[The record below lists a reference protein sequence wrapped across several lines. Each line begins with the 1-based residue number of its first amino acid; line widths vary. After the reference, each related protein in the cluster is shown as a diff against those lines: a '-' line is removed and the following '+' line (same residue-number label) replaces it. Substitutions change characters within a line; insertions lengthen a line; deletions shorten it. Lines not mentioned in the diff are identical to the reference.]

1 MSSDPSYS
9 DRLPDKTECA
19 MGLLATPFDLARKGS
34 VMRKWLDRLYLASGV
49 LAALCLLA
57 ILGIIVLQ
65 MIARWASIPFPGS
78 SEYAGYLMAA
88 SSFLAFAYALNAGAH
103 IRVSL
108 LLNALGKRKIWL
120 ETWCMLI
127 GSAAATF
134 LAWYAIK
141 AIYWS
146 LKFNDI
152 SQGQDATP
160 LWIVQ
165 LPVAFGAV
173 LLAICFWDNLIS
185 LLLNRRDN
193 INAEKLEGREV

>member
-1 MSSDPSYS
+1 
-9 DRLPDKTECA
+9 
-19 MGLLATPFDLARKGS
+19 
-34 VMRKWLDRLYLASGV
+34 VRKWLDRLYHLSGM

-57 ILGIIVLQ
+57 ILLVIVLQ
-65 MIARWASIPFPGS
+65 MIARWAAIPFPGS

-88 SSFLAFAYALNAGAH
+88 SSFLAFAYALNSGAH

-108 LLNALGKRKIWL
+108 LLNALGRRKIWL
-120 ETWCMLI
+120 EIWCMLI
-127 GSAAATF
+127 GSAAASY
-134 LAWYAIK
+134 LAWYAVK

-146 LKFNDI
+146 LKFNDV

-165 LPVAFGAV
+165 LPVAFGAI
-173 LLAICFWDNLIS
+173 LLAICFWDNFAS

-193 INAEKLEGREV
+193 IGGEKLEGPEV

>member
-1 MSSDPSYS
+1 
-9 DRLPDKTECA
+9 
-19 MGLLATPFDLARKGS
+19 
-34 VMRKWLDRLYLASGV
+34 MRRVLDRLYLASGV

-57 ILGIIVLQ
+57 ILAIIVLQ

-88 SSFLAFAYALNAGAH
+88 SSFLAFAYALNSGAH

-108 LLNALGKRKIWL
+108 LLNALGRRKIWL
-120 ETWCMLI
+120 EIWCMLI
-127 GSAAATF
+127 ASAAASY
-134 LAWYAIK
+134 LAWFAIK

-146 LKFNDI
+146 LKFKDI

-165 LPVAFGAV
+165 LPVAFGAI
-173 LLAICFWDNLIS
+173 LLAICFWDNFIS
-185 LLLNRRDN
+185 LLINRRDN
-193 INAEKLEGREV
+193 IGGETLEGPEV